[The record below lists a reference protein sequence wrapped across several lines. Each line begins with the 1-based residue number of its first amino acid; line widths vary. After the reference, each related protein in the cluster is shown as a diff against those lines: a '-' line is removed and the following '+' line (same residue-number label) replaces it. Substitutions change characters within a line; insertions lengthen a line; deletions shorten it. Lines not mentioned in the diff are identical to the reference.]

1 MHKGISIAAMIAVL
15 VQGPASAVPPEPR
28 QAPRS
33 QTALCRQPAPLPRL
47 APEDQGQ
54 YDQQNTAHPEPRLRA
69 TDKIREERA
78 AAAPP
83 LPAPPPPPPAAPG
96 YAGDEGEGGDMIVS
110 ARRVESPAMDRAA
123 PVVVTGSAAA
133 DDRPTAKSRAKD
145 FADGADAEIDGARP
159 DIMPPPPPHRR
170 RPPQP
175 QPGQLTAGEHDDLL
189 NPELYADYVRRSDLA
204 QWIPGLP
211 SLDTQRVLTVT
222 VSDEA
227 GRPVPF
233 ATVELACADG
243 SRLHLSTMADG
254 TVSFFPDLD
263 RLGRKVRLR
272 TAGEEWREVSLAS
285 RRGGQRVD
293 FTVARQAPAVRKLDL
308 MLAIDTTGSMGDEIR
323 YLQSELAAIL
333 DALRAR
339 HRGLDLR
346 VGFVFYRDLGDD
358 YVTATVPLGHDF
370 ASAQS
375 ELRQHRASGGGD
387 YPEAMDQAMIRAA
400 GQAWRPDAVKSLLL
414 VADAPPHDDKV
425 ALTWRAAEHLRASR
439 VHIVPVAASGVA
451 DKAEYVMRAMAA
463 ATQSR
468 YTFLTDDSGI
478 GNAHAAPAI
487 DCYLVTRLDRLLTR
501 VIDSQLSGR
510 RVEPQDQDVIR
521 EVGKYDNGKCVIPRG
536 HLQQA

>member
-1 MHKGISIAAMIAVL
+1 MHKGISIAAMVAML
-15 VQGPASAVPPEPR
+15 AQGPASAVPPEQR
-28 QAPRS
+28 QQQGS
-33 QTALCRQPAPLPRL
+33 QSALCRQPAALPRL
-47 APEDQGQ
+47 APEDQNQ
-54 YDQQNTAHPEPRLRA
+54 YDEQRLPRPVPTLRS
-69 TDKIREERA
+69 A
-78 AAAPP
+78 AKTGDDSAAS
-83 LPAPPPPPPAAPG
+83 APPPPP
-96 YAGDEGEGGDMIVS
+96 VS
-110 ARRVESPAMDRAA
+110 SPAYA
-123 PVVVTGSAAA
+123 GSAAEDGEVIVTARRIEEPMMDSPVAVTAVGSEELA
-133 DDRPTAKSRAKD
+133 DASADKRSTTEAKVKPS
-145 FADGADAEIDGARP
+145 ADGYDAEADGDRP
-159 DIMPPPPPHRR
+159 DIMPPPPRR
-170 RPPQP
+170 RSPQP

-222 VSDEA
+222 VKDEA

-243 SRLHLSTMADG
+243 SRLSLSTMADG
-254 TVSFFPDLD
+254 TVTFFPDLD

-272 TAGEEWREVSLAS
+272 TGAEDWRDVTLAS

-293 FTVARQAPAVRKLDL
+293 FTVERQAPSVRKLDL

-346 VGFVFYRDLGDD
+346 VGFVFYRDQGDD

-370 ASAQS
+370 AASQG
-375 ELRQHRASGGGD
+375 ELRQRWAGGGGD

-414 VADAPPHDDKV
+414 VADAPPHDENV
-425 ALTWRAAEHLRASR
+425 ALTWRAAEHLRAKR

-510 RVEPQDQDVIR
+510 RIEPEDQEVIR
-521 EVGKYDNGKCVIPRG
+521 QVGDYNNGRCVIPRG
-536 HLQQA
+536 HFQQS

>member
-1 MHKGISIAAMIAVL
+1 MHKGISIAAMVAML
-15 VQGPASAVPPEPR
+15 AQGPASAIPPEQR
-28 QAPRS
+28 QQQGG
-33 QTALCRQPAPLPRL
+33 QTALCRQPAALPRL
-47 APEDQGQ
+47 APEDQHQ
-54 YDQQNTAHPEPRLRA
+54 YDEQRPPRPAPMLRSA
-69 TDKIREERA
+69 AKSREDSA
-78 AAAPP
+78 VD
-83 LPAPPPPPPAAPG
+83 APPPPPSASSPA
-96 YAGDEGEGGDMIVS
+96 YAEGEEEGADVVVT
-110 ARRVESPAMDRAA
+110 ARRVEEPAMDVPVAVSAAGYDEIGSSSADKRAA
-123 PVVVTGSAAA
+123 SEAPDGS
-133 DDRPTAKSRAKD
+133 R
-145 FADGADAEIDGARP
+145 
-159 DIMPPPPPHRR
+159 IMPPPPKLYPHR

-189 NPELYADYVRRSDLA
+189 NPELYADYVRRSELA

-222 VSDEA
+222 VKDEA

-243 SRLHLSTMADG
+243 SRLRLSTMADG

-272 TAGEEWREVSLAS
+272 TGGEEWRDVTLAS

-293 FTVARQAPAVRKLDL
+293 FTVERQAPSVRKLDL

-346 VGFVFYRDLGDD
+346 VGFVFYKDLGDD

-370 ASAQS
+370 SAAQGA
-375 ELRQHRASGGGD
+375 LRQHWAGGGGD

-400 GQAWRPDAVKSLLL
+400 EQAWRPDAVKSLLL
-414 VADAPPHDDKV
+414 VADAPPHDENV
-425 ALTWRAAEHLRASR
+425 ALTWRATEHLRAQR

-478 GNAHAAPAI
+478 GNPHAAPAI

-510 RVEPQDQDVIR
+510 RIEPEDQEVIR
-521 EVGKYDNGKCVIPRG
+521 QVGKYDNGRCVIPRG
-536 HLQQA
+536 HLQQG

>member
-1 MHKGISIAAMIAVL
+1 MHKGFSIAAMIAVL
-15 VQGPASAVPPEPR
+15 AQGPASAIPPEQR
-28 QAPRS
+28 QPPRS

-47 APEDQGQ
+47 GAEEQDQ
-54 YDQQNTAHPEPRLRA
+54 YEQQRSSRPSPMRGPAAKSRA
-69 TDKIREERA
+69 DA
-78 AAAPP
+78 AAGASP
-83 LPAPPPPPPAAPG
+83 PPPPPPAAPSPA
-96 YAGDEGEGGDMIVS
+96 YADASEEIVTTASRVGEG
-110 ARRVESPAMDRAA
+110 RAE
-123 PVVVTGSAAA
+123 AA
-133 DDRPTAKSRAKD
+133 DKRESKPAADYDRP
-145 FADGADAEIDGARP
+145 E
-159 DIMPPPPPHRR
+159 IMPPPPKPYPHR

-175 QPGQLTAGEHDDLL
+175 QAGQLTAGEHDDLL
-189 NPELYADYVRRSDLA
+189 NPELYADYVRRSELA

-211 SLDTQRVLTVT
+211 SLDTQRVLTVS
-222 VSDEA
+222 VKDEA

-243 SRLHLSTMADG
+243 SRLRLSTMADG
-254 TVSFFPDLD
+254 TATFFPDLD

-272 TAGEEWREVSLAS
+272 TAGEEWRKVTLAS

-293 FTVARQAPAVRKLDL
+293 FTVERQAPAVRKLDL

-333 DALRAR
+333 DTLRAR

-358 YVTATVPLGHDF
+358 YVTATVPMSHDF
-370 ASAQS
+370 AAAQA
-375 ELRQHRASGGGD
+375 ELRARRAGGGGD
-387 YPEAMDQAMIRAA
+387 YPEAMDLAMIRAA

-414 VADAPPHDDKV
+414 VADAPPHDSNV
-425 ALTWRAAEHLRASR
+425 ALTWRAAEHLRAKR

-510 RVEPQDQDVIR
+510 RIEPDEQEVIR
-521 EVGKYDNGKCVIPRG
+521 QVGKYDNGKCVIPRG
-536 HLQQA
+536 HFRQA

>member
-1 MHKGISIAAMIAVL
+1 MHKGISIVAMIAML
-15 VQGPASAVPPEPR
+15 AQGPATATPPEQRR
-28 QAPRS
+28 QAGS

-47 APEDQGQ
+47 APEDQVQ
-54 YDQQNTAHPEPRLRA
+54 YEPQRPPPHRAAPEPREKL
-69 TDKIREERA
+69 
-78 AAAPP
+78 AAPP
-83 LPAPPPPPPAAPG
+83 AHAYADGSVETGDEAIVVSAREMEAPAMDSPVAVTAVGSEDLASASESRGARGDKAKPAADGYHAEADGTRPDILPPAAHP
-96 YAGDEGEGGDMIVS
+96 
-110 ARRVESPAMDRAA
+110 
-123 PVVVTGSAAA
+123 
-133 DDRPTAKSRAKD
+133 
-145 FADGADAEIDGARP
+145 
-159 DIMPPPPPHRR
+159 RR

-204 QWIPGLP
+204 QWIPELP
-211 SLDTQRVLTVT
+211 SLDTQRVLTVS
-222 VSDEA
+222 VKDEA

-243 SRLHLSTMADG
+243 SRLRLSTMADG

-272 TAGEEWREVSLAS
+272 AGDEEWRDVTLAS

-293 FTVARQAPAVRKLDL
+293 FTVARRASAVRKLDL

-333 DALRAR
+333 DQLRAR

-370 ASAQS
+370 AAAQGA
-375 ELRQHRASGGGD
+375 LRQHRANGGGD

-400 GQAWRPDAVKSLLL
+400 HQVWRPDAVKSLLL
-414 VADAPPHDDKV
+414 VADAPPHDENV

-478 GNAHAAPAI
+478 GNPHAAPAI

-510 RVEPQDQDVIR
+510 RIEPQDQEVIR
-521 EVGKYDNGKCVIPRG
+521 EVGQYDNGRCVIPHG
-536 HLQQA
+536 HLQQG